1 MIITFDIETIP
12 TKDMFVLDKIYGA
25 IRPPKSIKKPESIK
39 KWTDENHDTEF
50 EKSWKKTSLNALYG
64 SVACVAWKVGD
75 QDVISSWPITAEK
88 AVIETFFACVND
100 VMTLDDSLCGHNI
113 VNFDLKFLRQRAAI
127 LDIKIPIALKKAME
141 EKPWTK
147 DLVLDTMRMWSQDR
161 SEMVSLDDLCK
172 AFRIDGKVDFD
183 GSMVAET
190 WESDPQKVVD
200 YCMDDV
206 DRARLVYKRLA
217 GEYDDS

>member
-12 TKDMFVLDKIYGA
+12 TKDGA
-25 IRPPKSIKKPESIK
+25 VIREISKSIKPPRSIKKDDSIK
-39 KWTDENHDTEF
+39 KWMDENFDAELD
-50 EKSWKKTSLNALYG
+50 KALRKTSLNALYG
-64 SVACVAWKVGD
+64 SVACIAWKIED
-75 QDVISSWPITAEK
+75 QDVITASPAANEYN
-88 AVIETFFACVND
+88 VIDTFFMFMDDAL
-100 VMTLDDSLCGHNI
+100 TLDDSLCGHNI
-113 VNFDLKFLRQRAAI
+113 RNFDLKFLRQRAAI
-127 LDIKIPIALKKAME
+127 LGIKIPVTLKKVMD
-141 EKPWTK
+141 EKPWVK
-147 DLVLDTMRMWSQDR
+147 DLVLDTMHMWSQDR
-161 SEMVSLDDLCK
+161 SEMVSLDDLCR

-190 WESDPQKVVD
+190 WERDPQKVVD